1 MLLSQSTGYFV
12 LALQGLALFSP
23 EASGVILYRVGT
35 PFTAAE
41 KDSLQNLGID
51 FREIDWSFLAL
62 EEGLE
67 LDSLSAGSLQPN
79 FFDEDENIAR
89 TALLRGGR
97 ISINITGQENT
108 LLAQVLLDGDPSTA
122 YVWPEATGVATRRAR
137 VTLDLGGKFLVKK
150 VSFRPLAENPGR
162 FLENFGVGIGNE
174 LTTTS
179 CGQCIASL
187 PLANIQ
193 KPSGIASGPRINEN
207 TDPDVTALL
216 NPPSIRAESGM
227 SPWILRSRLKT
238 PGGRRFCLAQGS
250 QRRSRLGRT
259 RNSQRAS

>member
-1 MLLSQSTGYFV
+1 MLCWAWPCFRRKLPASFSTGSEP
-12 LALQGLALFSP
+12 LLL
-23 EASGVILYRVGT
+23 
-35 PFTAAE
+35 AAE

-122 YVWPEATGVATRRAR
+122 YVVA
-137 VTLDLGGKFLVKK
+137 GGYW
-150 VSFRPLAENPGR
+150 SR
-162 FLENFGVGIGNE
+162 NE
-174 LTTTS
+174 
-179 CGQCIASL
+179 
-187 PLANIQ
+187 
-193 KPSGIASGPRINEN
+193 
-207 TDPDVTALL
+207 
-216 NPPSIRAESGM
+216 ES
-227 SPWILRSRLKT
+227 
-238 PGGRRFCLAQGS
+238 
-250 QRRSRLGRT
+250 
-259 RNSQRAS
+259 